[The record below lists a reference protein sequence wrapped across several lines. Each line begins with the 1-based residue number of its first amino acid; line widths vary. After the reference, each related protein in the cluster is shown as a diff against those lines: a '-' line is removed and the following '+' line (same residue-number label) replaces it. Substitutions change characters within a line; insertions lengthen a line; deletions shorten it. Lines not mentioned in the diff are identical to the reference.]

1 MNELTARKS
10 FKKNSTPTR
19 SNLIISTP
27 KNNEQR
33 FYNEAPKSIIDK
45 LKKKQQ
51 KNPLANLTNLI
62 TDNSSITTQNEKEI
76 NVTRHYV
83 NANNPSTPNRDNQNI
98 YMKTE
103 GDQNQA
109 GPQNYY
115 YNYNYR
121 FQNYSSS
128 HDKSKMTIN
137 NFGSD
142 ENKEHRS
149 HLSLTNQ
156 INPNNV
162 SSKIG
167 LNLNCGI
174 SKKPSYNQEDTY
186 GIKPQCDSGQKL
198 HLQKGSL
205 SHSKTFQNIIPR
217 RPNTNN
223 NMININSLLSPK
235 GPEKDENLGLEVT
248 QNKFYSSNSKS
259 HNNKYENSATPTE
272 NNKKANTHHEDT
284 TIEKFYSSGKIQQ
297 NFGIKMNPNKLT
309 KEQLTNIQFNNNI
322 KYLEQSLKKNLDFS
336 RESIQPDGLNRTIN
350 YIDRT
355 GNHPLH
361 DQQSTDR
368 NIITQSLNM
377 TTTNNKG
384 LLNLSSLNNHVS
396 HPVEGNLTPQNLC
409 VDQDKVM
416 NVVLELKNK
425 CHEKDMEIIEL
436 KNYKIKYEMENQ
448 NLLIQIKNMILEN
461 YKNQETMDELKIQLN
476 GKEKQF
482 ITKRVIFQLNFE

>member
-1 MNELTARKS
+1 MSELTARKS

-62 TDNSSITTQNEKEI
+62 TDNSSMTTQNEKEI
-76 NVTRHYV
+76 NVNRHYV
-83 NANNPSTPNRDNQNI
+83 NANNPSTPNLDNQNI

-109 GPQNYY
+109 GPHNYY

-121 FQNYSSS
+121 FQNYSNS

-137 NFGSD
+137 NVGSD
-142 ENKEHRS
+142 ENKEPKS

-156 INPNNV
+156 IPNNV

-167 LNLNCGI
+167 LNLNGGV
-174 SKKPSYNQEDTY
+174 SKKSSYNQEDTY
-186 GIKPQCDSGQKL
+186 GIKPPGDLGQKI
-198 HLQKGSL
+198 HLQKGGL
-205 SHSKTFQNIIPR
+205 NHSNTFQNIIPR
-217 RPNTNN
+217 RPNMNS
-223 NMININSLLSPK
+223 NMININSLVSPK

-259 HNNKYENSATPTE
+259 HNNKYENPITPAE
-272 NNKKANTHHEDT
+272 NNKKANIHPEDS

-322 KYLEQSLKKNLDFS
+322 KYLEQSLKKKLDFS
-336 RESIQPDGLNRTIN
+336 RESIQPEGLNRTIN
-350 YIDRT
+350 YIDRS
-355 GNHPLH
+355 GNHLLY

-384 LLNLSSLNNHVS
+384 LLNFSSFNNHLS
-396 HPVEGNLTPQNLC
+396 HPIESNLTPQNLC
-409 VDQDKVM
+409 ADQDKVM
-416 NVVLELKNK
+416 NIVLELKNQ
-425 CHEKDMEIIEL
+425 CHEKDVEIIEL

-482 ITKRVIFQLNFE
+482 ITKRVIFD